1 MTKAIKHVSDLIP
14 DHANANKGTERGRY
28 AVEASL
34 RETGA
39 GRSIVVDKNGKIIAG
54 NKTLESWADISGEI
68 EIVRTDGKKLVV
80 VQREDLDLDDVE
92 GLARKLAYYD
102 NRAGQLGLEWDAEQL
117 FSDLNAGVDLS
128 GMFFDDEIADIL
140 ATIDGYEKETAG
152 EDPGADVSKADEL
165 QAKWQVQLGDLWQ
178 LGDHRLICGDCT
190 DEATVARVMGGE
202 KAQGVF
208 TSPPYAEQRKNT
220 YGGIP
225 VDQYVKWWRGVQSV
239 VKNISLESSSF
250 FVNIKPHCEEKQRV
264 LYVFDLVTSMV
275 RTWGWRF
282 VDELCWT
289 HQGFPGEPQDRF
301 QNAFEPIYHF
311 SPTMDAIKFRPD
323 AVAYESDSVIQ
334 YEQGLNLR
342 QRERS
347 TNRLSDQKNVKHG
360 KGKAYPR
367 NVLRISSAASDM
379 PDHPAAF
386 PVDLPSFFIKAYS
399 DKGDIWFEPFSGSGT
414 TIIACEQLGRKC
426 RAVELHPP
434 YVAVALQRWAD
445 MTGKT
450 PVRLTN

>member
-1 MTKAIKHVSDLIP
+1 MAKQIKTVSDLIP

-80 VQREDLDLDDVE
+80 VQREDLDLDDVK

-140 ATIDGYEKETAG
+140 ATIEGYEAPTAG

-165 QAKWQVQLGDLWQ
+165 QAVWNVQLGDLWQ

-190 DEATVARVMGGE
+190 DAKTVARVMGGE
-202 KAQGVF
+202 KADLLL
-208 TSPPYAEQRKNT
+208 TDPPYGVSYADKNAWLNAVAKGNSIQTPIENDHGDIEQTAR
-220 YGGIP
+220 
-225 VDQYVKWWRGVQSV
+225 
-239 VKNISLESSSF
+239 NIWLPAFSLAFECCCDTASF
-250 FVNIKPHCEEKQRV
+250 
-264 LYVFDLVTSMV
+264 YVFMPQGGDQMMMMMMMMSEA
-275 RTWGWRF
+275 GWMPRH
-282 VDELCWT
+282 ELIWLKNN
-289 HQGFPGEPQDRF
+289 HVLGRADY
-301 QNAFEPIYHF
+301 NYKHEPILYGWKRKGTH
-311 SPTMDAIKFRPD
+311 KFYGD
-323 AVAYESDSVIQ
+323 FQTSVIECSKPQ
-334 YEQGLNLR
+334 KSDLHPTTKPVELI
-342 QRERS
+342 QRLVPNNTQIGE
-347 TNRLSDQKNVKHG
+347 TV
-360 KGKAYPR
+360 Y
-367 NVLRISSAASDM
+367 
-379 PDHPAAF
+379 
-386 PVDLPSFFIKAYS
+386 
-399 DKGDIWFEPFSGSGT
+399 EPFSGSGT
-414 TIIACEQLGRKC
+414 TIIACEQLSRRC

-450 PVRLTN
+450 PIKLT